1 MNILLAQ
8 DGSEVSLRAATK
20 LVEHLKWFAAPP
32 HIHLLYVHPPVPIE
46 FATQHLSRGALDAY
60 YREEGEQALRAA
72 RDLLDAN
79 GIGYTPHIHVGSVA
93 ETIAKRAGELDCE
106 LICMGTHGRGT
117 LGSALM
123 GSVTAKV
130 LHLTGL
136 PVMVV
141 K

>member
-8 DGSEVSLRAATK
+8 DGSAVSLRAAAK

-32 HIHLLYVHPPVPIE
+32 HVHLLFVHPPIPIE
-46 FATQHLSRGALDAY
+46 FATQHLSRASLDAY
-60 YREEGEQALRAA
+60 YRDEGEQALRAT
-72 RDLLDAN
+72 RELLDAN
-79 GIGYTPHIHVGSVA
+79 GIGYTPHIHVGAVA
-93 ETIAKRAGELDCE
+93 ETIVKRAGELGCE
-106 LICMGTHGRGT
+106 LICMGTHGRGA

-130 LHLTGL
+130 VHLASL
-136 PVMVV
+136 PVMLV

>member
-8 DGSEVSLRAATK
+8 DGSEVSLRAARK
-20 LVEHLKWFAAPP
+20 LLEHVGWFAAPP

-46 FATQHLSRGALDAY
+46 FATQHVSRAALDAY

-72 RDLLDAN
+72 RELLDAN
-79 GIGYTPHIHVGSVA
+79 GIGYTPHVHVGAVA
-93 ETIAKRAGELDCE
+93 ETIAKRAGDLGCE
-106 LICMGTHGRGT
+106 LICLGTHGRGA
-117 LGSALM
+117 LGSALT

-130 LHLTGL
+130 LHLSAL